1 MKKLLLPLAFLN
13 MLLLCRAQVTDPL
26 ITSWKINTTGHTIN
40 GILTDV
46 EAVYYDNSYVYV
58 KSSGVPSYYDFN
70 NGNVNDAS
78 DKNYTFKLTRT
89 PQMANT
95 PPSNLNGGPCGLLID
110 GTTFFNPEDA
120 RSYQNANVWHQI
132 AYYFEGSD
140 FDSTWGH
147 STPTNEYHHHVIDL
161 ALADKADS
169 VKHSPLIGYAFDG
182 YPMYGPYGYS
192 DPNDTSTTIV
202 RITPSY
208 QKRNISQRTTLPN
221 GTVLQ
226 ANQYGPAINNQ
237 YPLGVYREDWEYVA
251 SSGMLDDHN
260 GRFCK
265 TPEYPNG
272 VYAYFTTVD
281 DTLGPRY
288 PMYVGQTFYGVITQG
303 NMGPNGG
310 QNTVPGNATQYT
322 PVSGLAEETLGHL
335 DFYPNPTSSFVNF
348 ELPQGTSAGEVAI
361 YNLEGKQVMTTSGVN
376 YIDVSSLTN
385 GVYLISVADMQTDSK
400 WISRFTKM
408 Q

>member
-1 MKKLLLPLAFLN
+1 MKKLFSAIYLTGAL
-13 MLLLCRAQVTDPL
+13 MLCNAQVTDPM

-78 DKNYTFKLTRT
+78 DKNYTFKLTRS
-89 PQMANT
+89 PQMAGT
-95 PPSNLNGGPCGLLID
+95 PPSNLNGGPCGVLID

-140 FDSTWGH
+140 FDTTWGH

-161 ALADKADS
+161 AITDKSDS
-169 VKHSPLIGYAFDG
+169 THHSPLLGYAFDG
-182 YPMYGPYGYS
+182 FPIYGPYGYS
-192 DPNDTSTTIV
+192 DANDTNSTVV
-202 RITPSY
+202 RLTPSY
-208 QKRNISQRTTLPN
+208 QKRNITQRTTLPN

-260 GRFCK
+260 GRFSK

-272 VYAYFTTVD
+272 TYAYYSTVD

-288 PMYVGQTFYGVITQG
+288 PMYVGQTFYGIITPG

-310 QNTVPGNATQYT
+310 QNTVPGSATQYT
-322 PVSGLAEETLGHL
+322 PISGLAEETIGPLN
-335 DFYPNPTSSFVNF
+335 FYPNPTANTVTFTLPEGSTAGNILIYDLNGAVVFNSSAVN
-348 ELPQGTSAGEVAI
+348 S
-361 YNLEGKQVMTTSGVN
+361 
-376 YIDVSSLTN
+376 IDVSFLAK
-385 GVYLISVADMQTDSK
+385 GVYVISVSDKDTNSK
-400 WISRFTKM
+400 WISRFTKI